1 MVSGLRTSILFA
13 NDVVLLTPSGHD
25 LWHAGEQFEDE
36 HEAALL
42 LGDQLFCIFQTKK
55 RCLKE
60 LS

>member
-42 LGDQLFCIFQTKK
+42 LGDQLFCIFQTKNGV
-55 RCLKE
+55 
-60 LS
+60 